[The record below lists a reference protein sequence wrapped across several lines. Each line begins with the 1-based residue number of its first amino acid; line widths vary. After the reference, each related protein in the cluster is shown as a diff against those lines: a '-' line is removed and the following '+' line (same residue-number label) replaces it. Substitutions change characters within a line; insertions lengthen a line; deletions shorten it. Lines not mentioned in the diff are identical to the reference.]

1 MMMSKFPAANRKA
14 LSRDANRVMTGAA
27 GASGQVMVL
36 ICVALV
42 ALVGMIAVVADFS
55 FMQHQRNMMQT
66 AADSAAMA
74 SAEELN
80 YGDVVAAGKADA
92 ATNGYTDGQNSITVA
107 INNPP
112 STGPNTSNTAYV
124 EAIVT
129 MPEPTYFLRV
139 LGVSSISVSARAVGY
154 DGNGPNCIYVL
165 NPAASN
171 AMSVNG
177 NVNIQ
182 SGCGLLVDSSAS
194 NGLAVNGNVTITAP
208 TIGVVGNYSATGN
221 VTFTPT
227 PKTGVIA
234 ASDPLAYLA
243 APTVGSCAHNSFSLN
258 GNTGSSGSPYQLYA
272 GVYCGGI
279 SVHGNAWLNF
289 NPGTYVLA
297 GGGMSISAN
306 TVMSGTGVTFYNTTG
321 TGGYGEISLSGNS
334 TVNLSAPT
342 SGPLAGILFFQDRSI
357 PTGAAASTITGNS
370 SSTFD
375 GALYFPT
382 TQITYGGNSSV
393 NGYSIVV
400 ADELVISGNTQA
412 NLSAPT
418 SGPLAGIL
426 FFQDRSIPSSAA
438 ASTITGNSSSSF
450 DGAIYFA
457 TTAVTYVGN
466 SSING
471 YSILVA
477 DKVVVSGNAKVGN
490 NYSSMTDGS
499 PIKGTILAE

>member
-1 MMMSKFPAANRKA
+1 MMTKFPPAHRNVVHRDSNQLMTVAASAR
-14 LSRDANRVMTGAA
+14 
-27 GASGQVMVL
+27 GQVMVL

-55 FMQHQRNMMQT
+55 FMQDQRNMMQT

-74 SAEELN
+74 GAEELK
-80 YGDVVAAGKADA
+80 YGDAAAAGQADA
-92 ATNGYTDGQNSITVA
+92 ASNGYTSGKSGVSVA
-107 INNPP
+107 VNNPP
-112 STGPNTSNTAYV
+112 STGPNTANTGYV

-139 LGVSSISVSARAVGY
+139 LGVSSLSVSARAVAY
-154 DGNGPNCIYVL
+154 EGNGPNCIYVL
-165 NPAASN
+165 DPSASS

-194 NGLAVNGNVTITAP
+194 NGLAVTGNVTIAAP
-208 TIGVVGNYSATGN
+208 TIGVVGNYSSTGN
-221 VTFTPT
+221 VSLTPT

-234 ASDPLAYLA
+234 ASDPLAYLQEPA
-243 APTVGSCAHNSFSLN
+243 VGSCAHTNFSLN
-258 GNTGSSGSPYQLYA
+258 GNTGSSGSPYQIYA
-272 GVYCGGI
+272 GTYCGGI
-279 SVHGNAWLNF
+279 SVNGNSWLNF
-289 NPGTYVLA
+289 NAGTYVLA
-297 GGGMSISAN
+297 GGGMSIKGNA
-306 TVMSGTGVTFYNTTG
+306 VMTGTGVTFYNTTG
-321 TGGYGEISLSGNS
+321 SGGYR
-334 TVNLSAPT
+334 A
-342 SGPLAGILFFQDRSI
+342 
-357 PTGAAASTITGNS
+357 IT
-370 SSTFD
+370 
-375 GALYFPT
+375 L
-382 TQITYGGNSSV
+382 
-393 NGYSIVV
+393 
-400 ADELVISGNTQA
+400 SGNTQA

-426 FFQDRSIPSSAA
+426 FFQDRSIPKSAA

-466 SSING
+466 SSLNG

-490 NYSSMTDGS
+490 NYSSLANGS